1 MSLRSFIE
9 ESLKA
14 ETEQAL
20 FELCRREARTRGFD
34 LASYH
39 VVVEGLIPIPLD
51 KGFFFN
57 TFPVAW
63 VRRYRERRYF
73 EIDPIILHARSAR
86 EPFRWYDV
94 GALTPLTPEQE
105 AYLQDLRA
113 CGMVDGIAVPVFS
126 AQGTIAYFGLGSS
139 TQAVRLT
146 SEDMLELQYACSQI
160 HLRFMALHGEVLPEP
175 KPLSPREREVL
186 TWLTRGKS
194 NSVIANILSVS
205 DHTVDTLV
213 RRVFAKLGVND
224 RINAALRGVGL
235 GLIAP

>member
-1 MSLRSFIE
+1 VSLRDFIAE
-9 ESLKA
+9 TLKA
-14 ETEQAL
+14 STEQEL
-20 FELCRREARTRGFD
+20 FTLCRREAAKLGFD

-39 VVVEGLIPIPLD
+39 VVVEGLLPVPLD
-51 KGFFFN
+51 DGFFFN

-73 EIDPIILHARSAR
+73 DIDPIIAHARTAR
-86 EPFRWYDV
+86 EPFHWYDV
-94 GALTPLTPEQE
+94 GSRMTLSPEQE
-105 AYLQDLRA
+105 AYMADLKA
-113 CGMVDGIAVPVFS
+113 CGMVDGVAIPVFS
-126 AQGTIAYFGLGSS
+126 ANGTVAYFGLGSS
-139 TQAVRLT
+139 MQTVRMT
-146 SEDMLELQYACSQI
+146 AEDMLELQYACSQI
-160 HLRFMALHGEVLPEP
+160 HQRFMALHGEVLPEP

-194 NSVIANILSVS
+194 NSVIADILKVS

-235 GLIAP
+235 GLVAH